1 MCLFCSFVSRAIPVS
16 PVYEDDDYIVLDD
29 IHPKSRIHMLLIP
42 KRHIATI
49 SDMEDIDQNLIGG
62 LFVIARNLAR
72 EMSIPGYK
80 LQFNVWK
87 DGGQEIMHVHLHMLA
102 D

>member
-80 LQFNVWK
+80 LQFNVGK